1 MPNRNVK
8 VYIQA
13 YKQASGGAKVLQ
25 ENLLALQ
32 GAVSRCWRRNNTDF
46 PDTVHS
52 AAPIKNC
59 LMINWGTASSD
70 FDHLPA
76 KAGYFLLNGK
86 GVKVCQN
93 KLNFFRTY
101 SPFPDLNIPSF
112 WTDRRRAE
120 SFIDNT
126 NRNGEPVVVERHH
139 LTGHSGQGIRLVK
152 EKLELRDAPLYVQYI
167 PKAAEYRVHFFKHPG
182 METEFFVQQ
191 KRLRRN
197 AANQPIDNN
206 GGIYKVRNHAN
217 GWVFCHNEVDQN
229 NAVLEQA
236 KNFSVITD
244 LDFGAID
251 IIYTQRSDRATILE
265 VNTAPGLE
273 GETGKWYARQI
284 NSAASRHNFVSAG
297 KVYSVA
303 V

>member
-1 MPNRNVK
+1 MNRNVK

-13 YKQASGGAKVLQ
+13 YKQASEGAKTLQ
-25 ENLLALQ
+25 SNLLAAQ
-32 GAVSRCWRRNNTDF
+32 GAVTRCWRRNNTDF
-46 PDTVHS
+46 PDTVVV
-52 AAPIKNC
+52 AETVIKNC

-70 FDHLPA
+70 FGFLPP
-76 KAGYFLLNGK
+76 KAGYFLLNGN

-93 KLNFFRTY
+93 KLNFFRIY
-101 SPFPDLNIPSF
+101 SQSQTLNLPSF
-112 WTDRRRAE
+112 WTDRRRVE
-120 SFIDNT
+120 SFIENT
-126 NRNGEPVVVERHH
+126 NRNGEPVIVERHH
-139 LTGHSGQGIRLVK
+139 LTGHSGQGIRLIK
-152 EKLELRDAPLYVQYI
+152 EKIELRDAPLYVQYI

-191 KRLRRN
+191 KRMRRD
-197 AANQPIDNN
+197 APVV
-206 GGIYKVRNHAN
+206 GGGMFKIRNHAN
-217 GWVFCHNEVDQN
+217 GWVFCHNEVDEN
-229 NAVLEQA
+229 PRVLEQA
-236 KNFSVITD
+236 KNFSQVTD

-273 GETGKWYARQI
+273 GETGKWYARQV
-284 NSAASRHNFVSAG
+284 NLAASRHNFASPN